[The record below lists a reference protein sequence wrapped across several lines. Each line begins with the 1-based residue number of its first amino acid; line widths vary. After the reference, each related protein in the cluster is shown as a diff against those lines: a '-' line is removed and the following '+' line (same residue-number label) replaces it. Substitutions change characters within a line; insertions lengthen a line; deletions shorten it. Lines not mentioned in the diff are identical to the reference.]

1 MGMLTCFKQALKEKV
16 SLTLDMTVLE
26 RLHTLAEDSDRSL
39 SSYVNLVLRDHLE
52 NQESVEPSR
61 RNILHR

>member
-1 MGMLTCFKQALKEKV
+1 MLTCFKQALKEKV

>member
-1 MGMLTCFKQALKEKV
+1 MLTCFKQALKEKV
-16 SLTLDMTVLE
+16 SLTLDMTVLD

>member
-1 MGMLTCFKQALKEKV
+1 MLTCFKQALKEKV

-26 RLHTLAEDSDRSL
+26 RLHTLAEDSGPSL